1 MKDVQAAF
9 AALLERLGI
18 EPTAPAARLLAGAV
32 HAILTS
38 TEFDLGALDGLSQ
51 VDQDIAGNVI
61 AALLDCGLGEDER
74 LSYAKAL
81 RPFVQS
87 TLH

>member
-51 VDQDIAGNVI
+51 VDQDIAGDVI
-61 AALLDCGLGEDER
+61 AAFLASGLSEDER
-74 LSYAKAL
+74 IGYANALSPY
-81 RPFVQS
+81 VHS